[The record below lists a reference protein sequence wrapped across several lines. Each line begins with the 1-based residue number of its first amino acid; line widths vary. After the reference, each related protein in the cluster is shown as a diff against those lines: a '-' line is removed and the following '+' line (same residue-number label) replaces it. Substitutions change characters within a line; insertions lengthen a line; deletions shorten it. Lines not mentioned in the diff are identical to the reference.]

1 MSENKEDVYFD
12 VFANLFRGIES
23 VGGRLKI
30 TERSLLFTSHALN
43 IQQGSTEIIIDQ
55 ISSIK
60 KRNTLGIV
68 PNGILIT
75 TGDGVQYKFVVWNRH
90 QIIEFINKR
99 LSIE

>member
-1 MSENKEDVYFD
+1 MSDNKEYIHFD

-30 TERSLLFTSHALN
+30 SDRSVLFASHALN
-43 IQQGSTEIIIDQ
+43 IQQGSTEIKIDQ
-55 ISSIK
+55 ITSIK

-75 TGDGVQYKFVVWNRH
+75 TRDEVQYKFVVWNR
-90 QIIEFINKR
+90 QEIIEFINKR
-99 LSIE
+99 LSR